1 MDVEFRNRRLK
12 RYYTDRGAAGK
23 LPAQVA
29 GAYLD
34 AINLLRAA
42 DDLSA
47 LRANKGA
54 RLEQLAGQMQG
65 LYSIRLNRQWRL
77 ILKEGDGD
85 AVIIV
90 WDVNNHRYRK

>member
-34 AINLLRAA
+34 AIDLLRAA
-42 DDLSA
+42 DDLNA

-54 RLEQLAGQMQG
+54 RLEQLGGQLQG

-77 ILKEGDGD
+77 ILKEGDD
-85 AVIIV
+85 NAVIIV

>member
-34 AINLLRAA
+34 AIDLLRAA
-42 DDLSA
+42 DDLNA

-54 RLEQLAGQMQG
+54 RLEQLGRQLQG

-77 ILKEGDGD
+77 ILKEGDDD

>member
-12 RYYTDRGAAGK
+12 RYYTDRGVAGK

-29 GAYLD
+29 EAYLD
-34 AINLLRAA
+34 AIDLLRAA
-42 DDLSA
+42 DDLNA

-54 RLEQLAGQMQG
+54 RLEQLGGQLRG

-77 ILKEGDGD
+77 ILKEGDDD